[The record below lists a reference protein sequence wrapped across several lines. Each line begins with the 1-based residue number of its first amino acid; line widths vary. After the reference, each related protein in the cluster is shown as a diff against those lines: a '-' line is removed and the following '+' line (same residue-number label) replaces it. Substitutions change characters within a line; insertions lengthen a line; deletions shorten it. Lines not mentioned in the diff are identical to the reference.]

1 MLIKDITID
10 WLREYRDDPDQIN
23 WSVVSCHYDFTI
35 NQLRQFEDYVDWNA
49 YFIYHYHHSQTI
61 PEAMEF
67 KDKSVDWCWMWRF
80 SKKPLVD
87 REYLKRWLYE
97 IVEYDRTWRY
107 ITKAQKLDKEFL
119 FLNSNGSKYFDW
131 DDVIDLIP
139 EWKFELKE
147 NK

>member
-1 MLIKDITID
+1 
-10 WLREYRDDPDQIN
+10 
-23 WSVVSCHYDFTI
+23 
-35 NQLRQFEDYVDWNA
+35 
-49 YFIYHYHHSQTI
+49 
-61 PEAMEF
+61 MEF